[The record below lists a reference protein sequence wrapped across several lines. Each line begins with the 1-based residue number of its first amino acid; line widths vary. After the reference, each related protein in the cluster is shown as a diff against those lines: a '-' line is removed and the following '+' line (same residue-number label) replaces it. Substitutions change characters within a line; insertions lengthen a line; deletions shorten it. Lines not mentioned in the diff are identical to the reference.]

1 MNKKTDFYLGKHL
14 SLHYTLVRYCWELSL
29 LPFVV
34 VDSWRV
40 LAGWL
45 CFTIQFT
52 YKGKE
57 D

>member
-1 MNKKTDFYLGKHL
+1 MKIKTDLYLGKHL
-14 SLHYTLVRYCWELSL
+14 SLHYTLVRYGWELNL

-52 YKGKE
+52 YKAE
-57 D
+57 EE